1 MSATTGGRE
10 YGATAIALHWIVAI
24 LIFGNLALGLYT
36 VEVLPLSPQKLRF
49 FSWHKWIGVTVLILA
64 SLRLAWRLGIRL
76 RPCPPP

>member
-36 VEVLPLSPQKLRF
+36 VEVLPLSPQTRQQLLEMTDARAR
-49 FSWHKWIGVTVLILA
+49 LERLN
-64 SLRLAWRLGIRL
+64 SLLTSAQAAL
-76 RPCPPP
+76 